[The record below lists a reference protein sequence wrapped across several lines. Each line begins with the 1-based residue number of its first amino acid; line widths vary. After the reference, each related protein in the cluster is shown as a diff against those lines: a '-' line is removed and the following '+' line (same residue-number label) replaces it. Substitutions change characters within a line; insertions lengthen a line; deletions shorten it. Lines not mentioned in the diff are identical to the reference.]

1 MGGFDP
7 RVLALM
13 LLRLVVEDFELI
25 ERAELVPAAGLTA
38 ITGETGSGKTMLLN
52 AIEFA
57 LGARASSDAVRKGR
71 RRARVALEIEPDD
84 RVREVLAAQGIELED
99 DEVVVVRELEGGK
112 TTGRINGVPVSAA
125 QLRALGL
132 AVAEIVGQ
140 HEAQRL
146 LAPAQ
151 QLDALDRFGGAK
163 TLSLRER
170 VAAAHERHGRLRDE
184 LATLEADEGRALA
197 DADFAAFAAREIADA
212 ALEEGEDERLRERR
226 DLLANAERIA
236 GALRAA
242 SDSLAEEER
251 FASAVASLA
260 TIARFGAGLDELARD
275 ASALQGEIGEL
286 SARIGR
292 QLESIDL
299 DPNELET
306 VTARLALI
314 DRLKK
319 KYGGTIE
326 AVGVARR
333 GFDEIVE
340 RAATSDERQG
350 RLRAEAEVA
359 AAELDA
365 ACADLTK
372 ARAAAARACESR
384 VTAELAALAMPAAR
398 FAIAFEPLAQPG
410 PNGAERCE
418 FRLSAN
424 PGEPLRPLARGASGG
439 ELSRVM
445 LALSVVLADRTSRV
459 ALVFDEIDAGI
470 GGATANA
477 VGARLADL
485 ATHTQVVCVTHLAQ
499 IAVFAGAQ
507 FALRKREAK
516 GATTIELVALDEE
529 ARLAEIARMLSGATT
544 GVSLEHARTLMRERA
559 TPGDGA
565 SRYSSRRSQPA
576 SRS

>member
-1 MGGFDP
+1 M
-7 RVLALM
+7 ALR
-13 LLRLVVEDFELI
+13 RLVVEDFELI
-25 ERAELVPAAGLTA
+25 ARAELVPAAGLTA
-38 ITGETGSGKTMLLN
+38 ITGETGSGKTMLLD

-57 LGARASSDAVRKGR
+57 LGARASGDAVRKGR
-71 RRARVALEIEPDD
+71 KRARVALEIEPDA
-84 RVREVLAAQGIELED
+84 RVRETLAQQGIPLDD

-132 AVAEIVGQ
+132 EVAEIVGQ

-163 TLSLRER
+163 TLSLRDQ
-170 VAAAHERHGRLRDE
+170 VQAAHARHGRLRDE
-184 LATLEADEGRALA
+184 LRTLEADEGRALA
-197 DADFAAFAAREIADA
+197 DADFAAFAAGEIGDA

-226 DLLANAERIA
+226 DLLMNAERIA

-242 SDSLAEEER
+242 GDSLAEEER
-251 FASAVASLA
+251 FAAAVSSLA
-260 TIARFGAGLDELARD
+260 GIARFGTNLEELARD
-275 ASALQGEIGEL
+275 AAALQGELGEL
-286 SARIGR
+286 GVRIAR
-292 QLESIDL
+292 QLESSDADPGEL
-299 DPNELET
+299 DA
-306 VTARLALI
+306 VSGRLALV

-326 AVGVARR
+326 SVLSAKLR
-333 GFDEIVE
+333 FDEIVE
-340 RAATSDERQG
+340 RAANSDERRAALHAQCEAAG
-350 RLRAEAEVA
+350 DELRVA
-359 AAELDA
+359 SGGLS
-365 ACADLTK
+365 K
-372 ARAAAARACESR
+372 ARASAARACEAR
-384 VTAELAALAMPAAR
+384 VTDELGALAMPAAR
-398 FAIAFEPLAQPG
+398 FEIAFESLASPG
-410 PNGAERCE
+410 PNGSERCE
-418 FRLSAN
+418 FRLAAN

-445 LALSVVLADRTSRV
+445 LALSVVLADRSSRV

-485 ATHTQVVCVTHLAQ
+485 ARHTQVVCVTHLAQ
-499 IAVFAGAQ
+499 IAVFADSQ
-507 FALRKREAK
+507 FALRKLEAK
-516 GATTIELVALDEE
+516 GTTTIELAPLDDD
-529 ARLAEIARMLSGATT
+529 ARLAEVARMLSGATT
-544 GVSLEHARTLMRERA
+544 GVSLEHARTLLRERV
-559 TPGDGA
+559 TPGGGA